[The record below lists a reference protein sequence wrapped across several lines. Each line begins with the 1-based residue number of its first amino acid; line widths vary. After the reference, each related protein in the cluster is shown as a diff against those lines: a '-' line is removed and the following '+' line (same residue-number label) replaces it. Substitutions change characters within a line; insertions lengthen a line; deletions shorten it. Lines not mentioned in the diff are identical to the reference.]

1 MKKKLEAELISIAHR
16 ILKLKNKSELHQL
29 HQEAQNLYE
38 KLSVLRFVE
47 DHFSDIK
54 PTIGRAAIEDKIE
67 AAFEVK
73 EEQPEPIVE
82 TVIEVEEEI
91 TAPIAVEETE
101 AEPEEAISIEIRDYE
116 WPSSSRLPL
125 QIR

>member
-73 EEQPEPIVE
+73 EEQPDILCFLGPPLFYNLQNSQI
-82 TVIEVEEEI
+82 
-91 TAPIAVEETE
+91 APVQ
-101 AEPEEAISIEIRDYE
+101 SQYFDYF
-116 WPSSSRLPL
+116 
-125 QIR
+125 